1 MAYTPK
7 QQKFFDSMWPLAQKA
22 GARTGIDPRL
32 IFAQSALE
40 TGWGSSAPNNNYFGI
55 KGAGGTQTTR
65 EYING
70 TWVTI
75 KDSFKGYS
83 SMADSVS
90 GYADF
95 ILGNKRYKPMLSA
108 NGLDAQ
114 LSALGASGYA
124 TDPKYTSKLQSIIG
138 NLPSSAGRVATA
150 LGASPEAVAS
160 VPGGMRRAASA
171 VVGAVDAASVAQFLA
186 SGNWF
191 AALGTA
197 AGSSAVEGITDA
209 VEDNPLAEFFAWVKE
224 LFSANTAARAAAIIV
239 GIILVGIAIVA
250 LTGTDKVIV
259 EAAKSTAKVA
269 ALAV

>member
-7 QQKFFDSMWPLAQKA
+7 QQKFFDTMWPLAQQA
-22 GARTGIDPRL
+22 GNRTGVDPRI

-55 KGAGGTQTTR
+55 KGSGGVQTTR
-65 EYING
+65 EFVNG

-83 SMADSVS
+83 NMAESVS

-95 ILGNKRYKPMLSA
+95 ILGNKRYKPLRTAS
-108 NGLDAQ
+108 GLDAQ

-124 TDPKYTSKLQSIIG
+124 TDPKYTTKLKSIIG
-138 NLPSSAGRVATA
+138 NLPGSAGRVATA
-150 LGASPEAVAS
+150 LGASPRAVAT
-160 VPGGMRRAASA
+160 VTEGVQQA
-171 VVGAVDAASVAQFLA
+171 VGTAVDAATVATFLA
-186 SGNWF
+186 TGNWG
-191 AALGTA
+191 AALGA
-197 AGSSAVEGITDA
+197 VGGSDLLGGVSDA
-209 VEDNPLAEFFAWVKE
+209 VSNNPLTQFFEWLKE

-269 ALAV
+269 ALAA